1 MSLDSV
7 TEDIREQARARAEEI
22 RSEGEAEA
30 EEIISEAEAEAEEIH
45 EQREREVER
54 QIEQESDQRLS
65 SANLEAKQKRLAT
78 RRELLQQVRDDVEA
92 ALVDLDGDTRE
103 ELTRELLAAAATEFE
118 DADTVEVYGRADDQD
133 LIESI
138 LSEYEN
144 FEYGGGTD
152 CLGGV
157 VVESDASR
165 VRVDNT
171 FDSVLEDVWQESLRE
186 ISADLFDEE
195 Q

>member
-7 TEDIREQARARAEEI
+7 TEDITEKARARAEEI
-22 RSEGEAEA
+22 RSEGESEAEEITAEA
-30 EEIISEAEAEAEEIH
+30 EEEAEEIR
-45 EQREREVER
+45 RERERDVER
-54 QIEQESDQRLS
+54 QIDQERDQRLS
-65 SANLEAKQKRLAT
+65 SANLEAKQQRLAT
-78 RRELLQQVRDDVEA
+78 RRQLLQQVRGDVED
-92 ALVDLDGDTRE
+92 ALVDLDEDTRE
-103 ELTRELLAAAATEFE
+103 ELTRELLDAAATEFE
-118 DADTVEVYGRADDQD
+118 ESDTVEVSGRADDEA

-138 LSEYEN
+138 LEDYEG
-144 FEYGGGTD
+144 FSYGGETD

-157 VVESDASR
+157 VVESDESR

-186 ISADLFDEE
+186 ISADLFEE

>member
-30 EEIISEAEAEAEEIH
+30 TSIVDDAEADAEDIRRE
-45 EQREREVER
+45 REREVER
-54 QIEQESDQRLS
+54 QIDQERDQRLS
-65 SANLEAKQKRLAT
+65 SANLEAKQTRLAT
-78 RRELLQQVRDDVEA
+78 RRELLQRVRGDVED
-92 ALVDLDGDTRE
+92 ALADLDEDTRE
-103 ELTRELLAAAATEFE
+103 ELTRELLEAAASEFE
-118 DADTVEVYGRADDQD
+118 ESDTVEVFGRADDQA

-138 LSEYEN
+138 LEDYEG
-144 FEYGGGTD
+144 FVYGGETD

-157 VVESDASR
+157 VVESDESR

-186 ISADLFDEE
+186 ISADLFEE